1 MKDERVL
8 AVAPQFNLDQV
19 TRTVGDLVFTTE
31 RIVFAKTADK
41 MDVVAHFLG
50 GIGAAI
56 LARDSRKRSEALRG
70 QPLEVLVA
78 ASEPGHRY
86 EYASLA
92 SIEVKPRH
100 LFSSVVVVRPR
111 QGKRLKLW
119 GKRAD
124 LLKVVEATPQ
134 LAAMGAPIRIA

>member
-19 TRTVGDLVFTTE
+19 TRTVGDMVFTTE
-31 RIVFAKTADK
+31 RIVFAKTAGK
-41 MDVVAHFLG
+41 SDVVAYFFGVLG
-50 GIGAAI
+50 AVIAA
-56 LARDSRKRSEALRG
+56 RRSRKASEALRG

-78 ASEPGHRY
+78 ASEPRHRY
-86 EYASLA
+86 EYVSLE
-92 SIEVKPRH
+92 SIGVKLRH
-100 LFSSVVVVRPR
+100 VFVSVVVVRPR
-111 QGKRLKLW
+111 QGKRLKFW

-124 LLKVVEATPQ
+124 LLKVIEAAPQ